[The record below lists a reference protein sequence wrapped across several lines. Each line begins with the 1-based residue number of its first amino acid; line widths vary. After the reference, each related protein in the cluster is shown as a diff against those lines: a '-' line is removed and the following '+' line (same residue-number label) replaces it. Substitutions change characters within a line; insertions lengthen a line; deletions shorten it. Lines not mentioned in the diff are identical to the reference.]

1 MKNHVSKS
9 KVERKEKVSLN
20 LEVLSK
26 KKEEKGKLTKLVS
39 IVLMILIILQPI
51 MDAVTYLQIRYSFN
65 FISLSSIIRT
75 VTLGLMLLYLLVI
88 KRRRKEILFLIGYFI
103 IYLTSQIFLLHNG
116 FSSSLNTIL
125 TIFYLPIV
133 IIFMHE
139 VDTNESY
146 FNLKI
151 IMITY
156 LIYLN
161 LIVIPY
167 LFKYGNYADNFYEG
181 KNGFYGLFYGGNEIS
196 NILVILLPLVIE
208 YLVRKK
214 SYFLIILTFV
224 ELLLCIY
231 LVGTKTLML
240 GSIIVSIYFLFKYL
254 RPVYKKFSKKK
265 KGILWGLAF
274 LIFLGILVVLPRM
287 AVTKNIIR
295 AIEYYDFNL
304 SNIFSLNGLDKLIFS
319 GRLEVLKSV
328 GNLYRNSSLFSILL
342 GLGKSY
348 IILFKGIEIDL
359 FDIFFTLGIS
369 GILVYGYVM
378 LKNIKSEKLKGVYLF
393 TFILSMVISLITGH
407 VLNTP
412 NVSIFIGL
420 LFSLN
425 KLEE

>member
-75 VTLGLMLLYLLVI
+75 VTLGLMLLCLLVI

-139 VDTNESY
+139 VDINESY

-287 AVTKNIIR
+287 AVTKNLIR

-348 IILFKGIEIDL
+348 IILFKGIEIDI

>member
-39 IVLMILIILQPI
+39 IALMILIILQPI

-348 IILFKGIEIDL
+348 IILFKGIEIDIY
-359 FDIFFTLGIS
+359 DIFFTIGIS

>member
-20 LEVLSK
+20 LEVFSK
-26 KKEEKGKLTKLVS
+26 KKEKKGKLTKLVS

-231 LVGTKTLML
+231 LVGTKTLMF

-348 IILFKGIEIDL
+348 IILFKGIEIDI
-359 FDIFFTLGIS
+359 FDIFFTIGIS

>member
-51 MDAVTYLQIRYSFN
+51 MDAVTYLQIKYSFN

-348 IILFKGIEIDL
+348 IILFKGIEIDI

>member
-75 VTLGLMLLYLLVI
+75 VTLELMLLYLLVI

-139 VDTNESY
+139 VDTNENY

-348 IILFKGIEIDL
+348 IILFKGIEIDI

>member
-151 IMITY
+151 IMVTY

-265 KGILWGLAF
+265 KGILCGLAF

-348 IILFKGIEIDL
+348 IILFKGIEIDIY
-359 FDIFFTLGIS
+359 DIFFTLGIS

>member
-151 IMITY
+151 IMVTY

-348 IILFKGIEIDL
+348 IILFKGIEIDIY
-359 FDIFFTLGIS
+359 DIFFTIGIS

-412 NVSIFIGL
+412 NVSIFIWL